1 MRCCFHPAWRCF
13 ASGSRKVRIPS
24 PALSVP
30 GLSQNHFKKANWEC
44 VEGGWMQITNLESQE
59 IWAVPSGLVSVHYS
73 PSAHTW
79 EQMDLNFHLPHLGLP
94 TSIPCS
100 IVSLPIIRALFNMYW
115 GEKKEGLW
123 GQVGARLHLQ
133 GYFCLLG
140 AQGER
145 SWLSGI
151 SLAVS
156 APRSGTARAGV
167 LGPPS
172 FAVCWWTFA
181 FSLHTGVWSAS
192 TPQLPVVLRKSE
204 PPT

>member
-1 MRCCFHPAWRCF
+1 
-13 ASGSRKVRIPS
+13 
-24 PALSVP
+24 
-30 GLSQNHFKKANWEC
+30 
-44 VEGGWMQITNLESQE
+44 MQVTNLESQE

-123 GQVGARLHLQ
+123 GQVGARLRLQ

-172 FAVCWWTFA
+172 FLCAGEHLPSA
-181 FSLHTGVWSAS
+181 FTQGSGVPVPHNSLSCSGNPSPPGRTGLRPS
-192 TPQLPVVLRKSE
+192 LP
-204 PPT
+204 